1 MFLSGFQIGC
11 NKKTSRIYIFSKT
24 IQKIVVEKSAL
35 QTNLNQRFD
44 GRDRRIIESAMEELE
59 CGACIKFT
67 RRTSEQSYVHI
78 LADQ

>member
-1 MFLSGFQIGC
+1 M
-11 NKKTSRIYIFSKT
+11 
-24 IQKIVVEKSAL
+24 VVEKSTL
-35 QTNLNQRFD
+35 QANLNRRFD

-67 RRTSEQSYVHI
+67 RRTTEQSYVHI